1 MYNEKLEALIT
12 AALADGVLTEKEKQI
27 LFKKAEAMGIDLD
40 EFEMVLDARLV
51 ELKKKEAKA
60 NQQYQLEME
69 KAKSAQPSA
78 PKSEKYGDVRK
89 CPACGAIVPSMAA
102 KCPECGY
109 EFTNVEANSSTRLLM
124 QKIDEIQ
131 AQYAELTANVDN
143 KDEST
148 LTRGYQVKHQLDDR
162 TAQLIQNFPI
172 PNTRED
178 LIEFLTLCIGNSKA
192 DSVMLNGN
200 DHVTPAWRKKLQQV
214 IAKIK
219 VALPNDQQAQEL
231 IEEYEGKRENSKK
244 KGKKIAIGIGVLG
257 VLAVLV
263 IVCCNLF
270 GGGTSSDLKNDPVA
284 TCNKVESLV
293 KEKNFTEA
301 EAIMSNYC
309 EDKGTHV
316 YQDELK
322 AGVICLKNGLIENG
336 EYDKVFET
344 PCIQQSFGDGL
355 THNFGLREV
364 YSLMLDCLKKMKGN
378 VSDTEIKIFID
389 KQLSQF
395 PDTDYEEDGEWTKEN
410 VLKRLY
416 EVGGIE

>member
-148 LTRGYQVKHQLDDR
+148 IRTRGYQVKRQLNDR

-178 LIEFLTLCIGNSKA
+178 LIEFLTFCIGNSKA
-192 DSVMLNGN
+192 DSIMLDGN
-200 DHVTPAWRKKLQQV
+200 DPVTPAWRKKLQQV
-214 IAKIK
+214 IAKVK

-244 KGKKIAIGIGVLG
+244 KGKKIAIGIVVLI
-257 VLAVLV
+257 VVACLIALLV
-263 IVCCNLF
+263 PKEMSPKEQVKALSEQVVEMVNKGDLDGAKTSLNNVTIPEEF
-270 GGGTSSDLKNDPVA
+270 QKEGTSYVTEQYDAMYLSLINAYIKKGDLDAAEEVGSIFRSKINNDMSWQDASCYKTLKKVFKE
-284 TCNKVESLV
+284 NKRDFS
-293 KEKNFTEA
+293 A
-301 EAIMSNYC
+301 
-309 EDKGTHV
+309 
-316 YQDELK
+316 LK
-322 AGVICLKNGLIENG
+322 S
-336 EYDKVFET
+336 EYDYR
-344 PCIQQSFGDGL
+344 D
-355 THNFGLREV
+355 
-364 YSLMLDCLKKMKGN
+364 
-378 VSDTEIKIFID
+378 
-389 KQLSQF
+389 
-395 PDTDYEEDGEWTKEN
+395 
-410 VLKRLY
+410 
-416 EVGGIE
+416 

>member
-148 LTRGYQVKHQLDDR
+148 IRTRGYQVKRQLNDR

-192 DSVMLNGN
+192 DSIMLDGN
-200 DHVTPAWRKKLQQV
+200 DPVTPAWRKKLQQV
-214 IAKIK
+214 IAKVK

-244 KGKKIAIGIGVLG
+244 KGKKIAIGIVVLI
-257 VLAVLV
+257 VVACLIALLV
-263 IVCCNLF
+263 PKEMSPKEQVKALSEQVVEMVNKGDLDGAKTSLNNVTIPEEF
-270 GGGTSSDLKNDPVA
+270 QKEGTSYVTEQYDAMYLSLINAYIKKGDLDAAEEVGSIFRSKINNDMSWEDASCYKTLKKVFKE
-284 TCNKVESLV
+284 NKRDFS
-293 KEKNFTEA
+293 A
-301 EAIMSNYC
+301 
-309 EDKGTHV
+309 
-316 YQDELK
+316 LK
-322 AGVICLKNGLIENG
+322 S
-336 EYDKVFET
+336 EYDYR
-344 PCIQQSFGDGL
+344 D
-355 THNFGLREV
+355 
-364 YSLMLDCLKKMKGN
+364 
-378 VSDTEIKIFID
+378 
-389 KQLSQF
+389 
-395 PDTDYEEDGEWTKEN
+395 
-410 VLKRLY
+410 
-416 EVGGIE
+416 

>member
-27 LFKKAEAMGIDLD
+27 LFKKAETMGIDLD

-148 LTRGYQVKHQLDDR
+148 IRPRGYQVKRQLNDR

-192 DSVMLNGN
+192 DSIMLDGN
-200 DHVTPAWRKKLQQV
+200 DPVTPAWRKKLQQV
-214 IAKIK
+214 IAKVK

-244 KGKKIAIGIGVLG
+244 KGKKIAIGIVVLI
-257 VLAVLV
+257 VVACLIALLV
-263 IVCCNLF
+263 PKEMSPKEQVKALSEQVVEMVNKGDLDGAKTSLNNVTIPEEF
-270 GGGTSSDLKNDPVA
+270 QKEGTSYVTEQYDAMYLSLINAYIKKGDLDAAEEVGSIFRSKINNDMSWQDASCYKTLKKVFKE
-284 TCNKVESLV
+284 NKRDFS
-293 KEKNFTEA
+293 A
-301 EAIMSNYC
+301 
-309 EDKGTHV
+309 
-316 YQDELK
+316 LK
-322 AGVICLKNGLIENG
+322 S
-336 EYDKVFET
+336 EYDYR
-344 PCIQQSFGDGL
+344 D
-355 THNFGLREV
+355 
-364 YSLMLDCLKKMKGN
+364 
-378 VSDTEIKIFID
+378 
-389 KQLSQF
+389 
-395 PDTDYEEDGEWTKEN
+395 
-410 VLKRLY
+410 
-416 EVGGIE
+416 

>member
-40 EFEMVLDARLV
+40 EFEMGLDARLV

-148 LTRGYQVKHQLDDR
+148 IRTRGYQVKRQLNDR

-192 DSVMLNGN
+192 DSIMLDGN
-200 DHVTPAWRKKLQQV
+200 DPVTPAWRKKLQQV
-214 IAKIK
+214 IAKVK

-244 KGKKIAIGIGVLG
+244 KGKKIAIGIVVLI
-257 VLAVLV
+257 VVACLIALLV
-263 IVCCNLF
+263 PKEMSPKEQVKALSEQVVEMVNKGDLDGAKTSLNNVTIPEEF
-270 GGGTSSDLKNDPVA
+270 QKEGTSYVTEQYDAMYLSLINAYIKKGDLDAAEEVGSIFRSKINNDMSWQDASCYKTLKKVFKE
-284 TCNKVESLV
+284 NKRDFS
-293 KEKNFTEA
+293 A
-301 EAIMSNYC
+301 
-309 EDKGTHV
+309 
-316 YQDELK
+316 LK
-322 AGVICLKNGLIENG
+322 S
-336 EYDKVFET
+336 EYDYR
-344 PCIQQSFGDGL
+344 D
-355 THNFGLREV
+355 
-364 YSLMLDCLKKMKGN
+364 
-378 VSDTEIKIFID
+378 
-389 KQLSQF
+389 
-395 PDTDYEEDGEWTKEN
+395 
-410 VLKRLY
+410 
-416 EVGGIE
+416 

>member
-148 LTRGYQVKHQLDDR
+148 IRTRGYQVKRQLNDR

-192 DSVMLNGN
+192 DSIMLDGN
-200 DHVTPAWRKKLQQV
+200 DPVTPAWRKKLQQV
-214 IAKIK
+214 IAKVK

-244 KGKKIAIGIGVLG
+244 KGKKIAIGIVVLI
-257 VLAVLV
+257 VVACLIALLV
-263 IVCCNLF
+263 PKEMSPKEQVKALSEQVVEMVNKGDLDGAKTSLNNVTIPEEF
-270 GGGTSSDLKNDPVA
+270 QKEGTSYVTEQYDAMYLSLINAYIKKGDLDAAEEVGSIFRSKINNDMSWQDASCYKTLKKVFKE
-284 TCNKVESLV
+284 NKRDFS
-293 KEKNFTEA
+293 A
-301 EAIMSNYC
+301 
-309 EDKGTHV
+309 
-316 YQDELK
+316 LK
-322 AGVICLKNGLIENG
+322 S
-336 EYDKVFET
+336 EYDY
-344 PCIQQSFGDGL
+344 
-355 THNFGLREV
+355 R
-364 YSLMLDCLKKMKGN
+364 
-378 VSDTEIKIFID
+378 D
-389 KQLSQF
+389 K
-395 PDTDYEEDGEWTKEN
+395 Y
-410 VLKRLY
+410 
-416 EVGGIE
+416 

>member
-1 MYNEKLEALIT
+1 MREKLEALIT

-148 LTRGYQVKHQLDDR
+148 IRTRGYQVKRQLNDR

-192 DSVMLNGN
+192 DSIMLDGN
-200 DHVTPAWRKKLQQV
+200 DPVTPAWRKKLQQV
-214 IAKIK
+214 IAKVK

-244 KGKKIAIGIGVLG
+244 KGKKIAIGIVVLI
-257 VLAVLV
+257 VVACLIALLV
-263 IVCCNLF
+263 PKEMSPKEQVKALSEQVVEMVNKGDLDGAKTSLNNVTIPEEF
-270 GGGTSSDLKNDPVA
+270 QKEGTSYVTEQYDAMYLSLINAYIKKGDLDAAEEVGSIFRSKINNDMSWQDASCYKTLKKVFKE
-284 TCNKVESLV
+284 NKRDFS
-293 KEKNFTEA
+293 A
-301 EAIMSNYC
+301 
-309 EDKGTHV
+309 
-316 YQDELK
+316 LK
-322 AGVICLKNGLIENG
+322 S
-336 EYDKVFET
+336 EYDYR
-344 PCIQQSFGDGL
+344 DL
-355 THNFGLREV
+355 
-364 YSLMLDCLKKMKGN
+364 
-378 VSDTEIKIFID
+378 
-389 KQLSQF
+389 
-395 PDTDYEEDGEWTKEN
+395 
-410 VLKRLY
+410 VLKH
-416 EVGGIE
+416 

>member
-143 KDEST
+143 KDESAIR
-148 LTRGYQVKHQLDDR
+148 TRGYQVKRQLNDR

-192 DSVMLNGN
+192 DSVMLDGN
-200 DHVTPAWRKKLQQV
+200 DPVTPAWRKKLQQV
-214 IAKIK
+214 IAKVK
-219 VALPNDQQAQEL
+219 VALPNDQQAQEH
-231 IEEYEGKRENSKK
+231 IDEYEGKRENSKK
-244 KGKKIAIGIGVLG
+244 KGKKIAIGIVVLI
-257 VLAVLV
+257 VIALLIAFLV
-263 IVCCNLF
+263 PKEMSPKEQVKALSEQVVEMVNKGDLDGAKTSLNNVTVPEEF
-270 GGGTSSDLKNDPVA
+270 QKEGTAYITEQYDAMYLSLINAYIKKGDLDAAEEVGSIFRSKINNDMSWQNA
-284 TCNKVESLV
+284 SCYKTLKKVF
-293 KEKNFTEA
+293 KENNRDFSA
-301 EAIMSNYC
+301 
-309 EDKGTHV
+309 
-316 YQDELK
+316 LK
-322 AGVICLKNGLIENG
+322 S
-336 EYDKVFET
+336 EYDYR
-344 PCIQQSFGDGL
+344 D
-355 THNFGLREV
+355 
-364 YSLMLDCLKKMKGN
+364 
-378 VSDTEIKIFID
+378 
-389 KQLSQF
+389 
-395 PDTDYEEDGEWTKEN
+395 
-410 VLKRLY
+410 
-416 EVGGIE
+416 

>member
-148 LTRGYQVKHQLDDR
+148 IRTRGYQVKRQLNDR

-192 DSVMLNGN
+192 DSIMLDGN
-200 DHVTPAWRKKLQQV
+200 DPVTPAWRKKLQQV
-214 IAKIK
+214 IAKVK

-244 KGKKIAIGIGVLG
+244 KGKKIAIGIVVLI
-257 VLAVLV
+257 VVACLIALLV
-263 IVCCNLF
+263 PKEMSPKEQVKALSEQVVEMVNKGDLDGAKTSLNNVTIPEEF
-270 GGGTSSDLKNDPVA
+270 QKEGTSYVTEQYDAMYLSLINAYIKKGDLDAAEEVGSIFRSKINNDMSWQDTSCYKTLKKVFKE
-284 TCNKVESLV
+284 NKRDFS
-293 KEKNFTEA
+293 A
-301 EAIMSNYC
+301 
-309 EDKGTHV
+309 
-316 YQDELK
+316 LK
-322 AGVICLKNGLIENG
+322 S
-336 EYDKVFET
+336 EYDYR
-344 PCIQQSFGDGL
+344 D
-355 THNFGLREV
+355 
-364 YSLMLDCLKKMKGN
+364 
-378 VSDTEIKIFID
+378 
-389 KQLSQF
+389 
-395 PDTDYEEDGEWTKEN
+395 
-410 VLKRLY
+410 
-416 EVGGIE
+416 

>member
-109 EFTNVEANSSTRLLM
+109 EFTNVEANSSIRLLM

-148 LTRGYQVKHQLDDR
+148 IRTRGYQVKRQLNDR

-192 DSVMLNGN
+192 DSIMLDGN
-200 DHVTPAWRKKLQQV
+200 DPVTPAWRKKLQQV
-214 IAKIK
+214 IAKVK

-244 KGKKIAIGIGVLG
+244 KGKKIAIGIVVLI
-257 VLAVLV
+257 VVACLIALLV
-263 IVCCNLF
+263 PKEMSPKEQVKALSEQVVEMVNKGDLDGAKTSLNNVTIPEEF
-270 GGGTSSDLKNDPVA
+270 QKEGTSYVTEQYDAMYLSLINAYIKKGDLDAAEEVGSIFRSKINNDMSWQDASCYKTLKKVFKE
-284 TCNKVESLV
+284 NKRDFS
-293 KEKNFTEA
+293 A
-301 EAIMSNYC
+301 
-309 EDKGTHV
+309 
-316 YQDELK
+316 LK
-322 AGVICLKNGLIENG
+322 S
-336 EYDKVFET
+336 EYDYR
-344 PCIQQSFGDGL
+344 D
-355 THNFGLREV
+355 
-364 YSLMLDCLKKMKGN
+364 
-378 VSDTEIKIFID
+378 
-389 KQLSQF
+389 
-395 PDTDYEEDGEWTKEN
+395 
-410 VLKRLY
+410 
-416 EVGGIE
+416 

>member
-1 MYNEKLEALIT
+1 MYNKKLEALIT

-148 LTRGYQVKHQLDDR
+148 IRTRGYQVKRQLNDR

-192 DSVMLNGN
+192 DSIMLDGN
-200 DHVTPAWRKKLQQV
+200 DPVTPAWRKKLQQV
-214 IAKIK
+214 IAKVK

-244 KGKKIAIGIGVLG
+244 KGKKIAIGIVVLI
-257 VLAVLV
+257 VVACLIALLV
-263 IVCCNLF
+263 PKEMSPKEQVKALSEQVVEMVNKGDLDGAKTSLNNVTIPEEF
-270 GGGTSSDLKNDPVA
+270 QKEGTSYVTEQYDAMYLSLINAYIKKGDLDAAEEVGSIFRSKINNDMSWQDASCYKTLKKVFKE
-284 TCNKVESLV
+284 NKRDFS
-293 KEKNFTEA
+293 A
-301 EAIMSNYC
+301 
-309 EDKGTHV
+309 
-316 YQDELK
+316 LK
-322 AGVICLKNGLIENG
+322 S
-336 EYDKVFET
+336 EYDYR
-344 PCIQQSFGDGL
+344 D
-355 THNFGLREV
+355 
-364 YSLMLDCLKKMKGN
+364 
-378 VSDTEIKIFID
+378 
-389 KQLSQF
+389 
-395 PDTDYEEDGEWTKEN
+395 
-410 VLKRLY
+410 
-416 EVGGIE
+416 

>member
-148 LTRGYQVKHQLDDR
+148 IRTRGYQVKRQLNDR

-192 DSVMLNGN
+192 DSIMLDGN
-200 DHVTPAWRKKLQQV
+200 DPVTPAWRKKLQQV
-214 IAKIK
+214 IAKVK

-231 IEEYEGKRENSKK
+231 IEEYEGKRENNKK
-244 KGKKIAIGIGVLG
+244 KGKKIAIGIVVLI
-257 VLAVLV
+257 VVACLIALLV
-263 IVCCNLF
+263 PKEMSPKEQVKALSEQVVEMVNKGDLDGAKTSLNNVTIPEEF
-270 GGGTSSDLKNDPVA
+270 QKEGTSYVTEQYDAMYLSLINAYIKKGDLDAAEEVGSIFRSKINNDMSWQDASCYKTLKKVFKE
-284 TCNKVESLV
+284 NKRDFS
-293 KEKNFTEA
+293 A
-301 EAIMSNYC
+301 
-309 EDKGTHV
+309 
-316 YQDELK
+316 LK
-322 AGVICLKNGLIENG
+322 S
-336 EYDKVFET
+336 EYDYR
-344 PCIQQSFGDGL
+344 D
-355 THNFGLREV
+355 
-364 YSLMLDCLKKMKGN
+364 
-378 VSDTEIKIFID
+378 
-389 KQLSQF
+389 
-395 PDTDYEEDGEWTKEN
+395 
-410 VLKRLY
+410 
-416 EVGGIE
+416 

>member
-12 AALADGVLTEKEKQI
+12 AAFADGVLTEKEKQI

-143 KDEST
+143 KDESAIR
-148 LTRGYQVKHQLDDR
+148 TRGYQVKRQLNDR

-192 DSVMLNGN
+192 DSVMLDGN
-200 DHVTPAWRKKLQQV
+200 DPVTPAWRKKLQQV
-214 IAKIK
+214 IAKVK

-231 IEEYEGKRENSKK
+231 IDEYEGKREYSKK
-244 KGKKIAIGIGVLG
+244 KGKKIAIGIGVL
-257 VLAVLV
+257 AVLV
-263 IVCCNLF
+263 IVCVLLF
-270 GGGTSSDLKNDPVA
+270 GGGTGPDLKNAPVA
-284 TCNKVESLV
+284 VCNKVESLV
-293 KEKNFTEA
+293 KEKNFIEA
-301 EAIMSNYC
+301 EAIMSNYS

-316 YQDELK
+316 YRDELK
-322 AGVICLKNGLIENG
+322 AGVTCLKDGLIENG

-344 PCIQQSFGDGL
+344 PCIEEAFTDDIVPGWNLQDK
-355 THNFGLREV
+355 
-364 YSLMLDCLKKMKGN
+364 YSLMIDCLKKMKGN
-378 VSDTEIKIFID
+378 VSDSEIKLFID
-389 KQLSQF
+389 KQLSEFQ
-395 PDTDYEEDGEWTKEN
+395 DMDYKEDGEWTKEN

-416 EVGGIE
+416 EVGGIK

>member
-143 KDEST
+143 KDESAIR
-148 LTRGYQVKHQLDDR
+148 TRGYQVKRQLNDR

-192 DSVMLNGN
+192 DSVMLDGN
-200 DHVTPAWRKKLQQV
+200 DPVTPAWRKKLQQV
-214 IAKIK
+214 IAKVKI
-219 VALPNDQQAQEL
+219 ALPNDQQAQEL
-231 IEEYEGKRENSKK
+231 IDEYEGKRENSKK
-244 KGKKIAIGIGVLG
+244 KGKKIAIGIVVLF
-257 VLAVLV
+257 VIALLIAFLV
-263 IVCCNLF
+263 PKEMSPKEQVKALSEQVVEMVNKGDLDGAKTSLNNVTIPEEF
-270 GGGTSSDLKNDPVA
+270 QKEGTAYITEQYDAMYLSLINAYIKKGDLDAAEEVGSIFRSKINNDMSWEDA
-284 TCNKVESLV
+284 SCYKTLKKVF
-293 KEKNFTEA
+293 KENNRDFSA
-301 EAIMSNYC
+301 
-309 EDKGTHV
+309 
-316 YQDELK
+316 LK
-322 AGVICLKNGLIENG
+322 S
-336 EYDKVFET
+336 EYDYR
-344 PCIQQSFGDGL
+344 D
-355 THNFGLREV
+355 
-364 YSLMLDCLKKMKGN
+364 
-378 VSDTEIKIFID
+378 
-389 KQLSQF
+389 
-395 PDTDYEEDGEWTKEN
+395 
-410 VLKRLY
+410 
-416 EVGGIE
+416 

>member
-1 MYNEKLEALIT
+1 MYNEKLEALIS

-143 KDEST
+143 KNESAIR
-148 LTRGYQVKHQLDDR
+148 TRGYQVKRQLNDR

-192 DSVMLNGN
+192 DSVMLDGN
-200 DHVTPAWRKKLQQV
+200 DPVTPAWRKKLQQV
-214 IAKIK
+214 IAKVK

-231 IEEYEGKRENSKK
+231 IDEYEGKRENSKK
-244 KGKKIAIGIGVLG
+244 KGKKIAIGIVVLI
-257 VLAVLV
+257 VIALLIAFLV
-263 IVCCNLF
+263 PKEMSPKEQVKALSEQVVEMVNKGDLDGAKTSLNNVTVPEEF
-270 GGGTSSDLKNDPVA
+270 QKEGTAYITEQYDAMYLSLINAYIKKGDLDAAEEVGSIFRSKINNDMSWQDA
-284 TCNKVESLV
+284 SCYKTLKKVF
-293 KEKNFTEA
+293 KENNRDFSA
-301 EAIMSNYC
+301 
-309 EDKGTHV
+309 
-316 YQDELK
+316 LK
-322 AGVICLKNGLIENG
+322 S
-336 EYDKVFET
+336 EYDYR
-344 PCIQQSFGDGL
+344 D
-355 THNFGLREV
+355 
-364 YSLMLDCLKKMKGN
+364 
-378 VSDTEIKIFID
+378 
-389 KQLSQF
+389 
-395 PDTDYEEDGEWTKEN
+395 
-410 VLKRLY
+410 
-416 EVGGIE
+416 

>member
-143 KDEST
+143 KDESAIR
-148 LTRGYQVKHQLDDR
+148 TRGYQVKRQLNDR

-192 DSVMLNGN
+192 DSVMLDGN
-200 DHVTPAWRKKLQQV
+200 DPVTPAWRKKLQQV
-214 IAKIK
+214 IAKVK

-231 IEEYEGKRENSKK
+231 IDEYEGKRENSKK
-244 KGKKIAIGIGVLG
+244 KGKKIAIGIVVLF
-257 VLAVLV
+257 VIALLIAFLV
-263 IVCCNLF
+263 PKEMSPKEQVKALSEQVVEMVNKGDLDGAKTSLNNVTIPEEF
-270 GGGTSSDLKNDPVA
+270 QKEGTAYITEQYDAMYLSLINAYIKKGDLDAAEEVGSIFRSKINNDMSWQDA
-284 TCNKVESLV
+284 SCYKTLKKVF
-293 KEKNFTEA
+293 KENNRDFSA
-301 EAIMSNYC
+301 
-309 EDKGTHV
+309 
-316 YQDELK
+316 LK
-322 AGVICLKNGLIENG
+322 S
-336 EYDKVFET
+336 EYDYR
-344 PCIQQSFGDGL
+344 D
-355 THNFGLREV
+355 
-364 YSLMLDCLKKMKGN
+364 
-378 VSDTEIKIFID
+378 
-389 KQLSQF
+389 
-395 PDTDYEEDGEWTKEN
+395 
-410 VLKRLY
+410 
-416 EVGGIE
+416 

>member
-148 LTRGYQVKHQLDDR
+148 IRTRGYQVKRQLNDR

-192 DSVMLNGN
+192 DSIMLDGN
-200 DHVTPAWRKKLQQV
+200 DPVTPAWRKKLQQV
-214 IAKIK
+214 IAKVK

-231 IEEYEGKRENSKK
+231 IEEYEGKRESSKK
-244 KGKKIAIGIGVLG
+244 KGKKIAIGIVVLI
-257 VLAVLV
+257 VVACLIALLV
-263 IVCCNLF
+263 PKEMSPKEQVKALSEQVVEMVNKGDLDGAKTSLNNVTIPEEF
-270 GGGTSSDLKNDPVA
+270 QKEGTSYVTEQYDAMYLSLINAYIKKGDLDAAEEVGSIFRSKINNDMSWQDASCYKTLKKVFKE
-284 TCNKVESLV
+284 NKRDFS
-293 KEKNFTEA
+293 A
-301 EAIMSNYC
+301 
-309 EDKGTHV
+309 
-316 YQDELK
+316 LK
-322 AGVICLKNGLIENG
+322 S
-336 EYDKVFET
+336 EYDYR
-344 PCIQQSFGDGL
+344 D
-355 THNFGLREV
+355 
-364 YSLMLDCLKKMKGN
+364 
-378 VSDTEIKIFID
+378 
-389 KQLSQF
+389 
-395 PDTDYEEDGEWTKEN
+395 
-410 VLKRLY
+410 
-416 EVGGIE
+416 

>member
-148 LTRGYQVKHQLDDR
+148 IRTRGYQVKRQLNDR

-192 DSVMLNGN
+192 DSIMLDGN
-200 DHVTPAWRKKLQQV
+200 DPVTPAWRKKLQQV
-214 IAKIK
+214 IAKVK

-244 KGKKIAIGIGVLG
+244 KGKKIAIGIVVLI
-257 VLAVLV
+257 VVACLIALLV
-263 IVCCNLF
+263 PKEMSPKEQVKALSEQVVEMVNKGDLDGAKTSSNNVTIPEEF
-270 GGGTSSDLKNDPVA
+270 QKEGTSYVTEQYDAMYLSLINAYIKKGDLDAAEEVGSIFRSKINNDMSWQDASCYKTLKKVFKE
-284 TCNKVESLV
+284 NKRDFS
-293 KEKNFTEA
+293 A
-301 EAIMSNYC
+301 
-309 EDKGTHV
+309 
-316 YQDELK
+316 LK
-322 AGVICLKNGLIENG
+322 S
-336 EYDKVFET
+336 EYDYR
-344 PCIQQSFGDGL
+344 D
-355 THNFGLREV
+355 
-364 YSLMLDCLKKMKGN
+364 
-378 VSDTEIKIFID
+378 
-389 KQLSQF
+389 
-395 PDTDYEEDGEWTKEN
+395 
-410 VLKRLY
+410 
-416 EVGGIE
+416 

>member
-51 ELKKKEAKA
+51 ELKKKEAKV

-148 LTRGYQVKHQLDDR
+148 IRTRGYQVKRQLNDR

-192 DSVMLNGN
+192 DSIMLDGN
-200 DHVTPAWRKKLQQV
+200 DPVTPAWRKKLQQV
-214 IAKIK
+214 IAKVK

-244 KGKKIAIGIGVLG
+244 KGKKIAIGIVVLI
-257 VLAVLV
+257 VVACLIALLV
-263 IVCCNLF
+263 PKEMSPKEQVKALSEQVVEMVNKGDLDGAKTSLNNVTIPEEF
-270 GGGTSSDLKNDPVA
+270 QKEGTSYVTEQYDAMYLSLINAYIKKGDLDAAEEVGSIFRSKINNDMSWQDASCYKTLKKVFKE
-284 TCNKVESLV
+284 NKRDFS
-293 KEKNFTEA
+293 A
-301 EAIMSNYC
+301 
-309 EDKGTHV
+309 
-316 YQDELK
+316 LK
-322 AGVICLKNGLIENG
+322 S
-336 EYDKVFET
+336 EYDYR
-344 PCIQQSFGDGL
+344 D
-355 THNFGLREV
+355 
-364 YSLMLDCLKKMKGN
+364 
-378 VSDTEIKIFID
+378 
-389 KQLSQF
+389 
-395 PDTDYEEDGEWTKEN
+395 
-410 VLKRLY
+410 
-416 EVGGIE
+416 

>member
-143 KDEST
+143 KDESAIR
-148 LTRGYQVKHQLDDR
+148 TRGYQVKRQLNDR

-192 DSVMLNGN
+192 DSVMLDGN
-200 DHVTPAWRKKLQQV
+200 DPVTPAWRKKLQQV
-214 IAKIK
+214 IAKVK

-231 IEEYEGKRENSKK
+231 IDEYEGKRENCKK
-244 KGKKIAIGIGVLG
+244 KGKKIAIGIVVLI
-257 VLAVLV
+257 VIALLIAFLV
-263 IVCCNLF
+263 PKEMSPKEQVKALSEQVVEMVNKGDLDGAKTSLNNVTVPEEF
-270 GGGTSSDLKNDPVA
+270 QKEGTAYITEQYDAMYLSLINAYIKKGDLDAAEEVGSIFRSKINNDMSWQNA
-284 TCNKVESLV
+284 SCYKTLKKVF
-293 KEKNFTEA
+293 KENNRDFSA
-301 EAIMSNYC
+301 
-309 EDKGTHV
+309 
-316 YQDELK
+316 LK
-322 AGVICLKNGLIENG
+322 S
-336 EYDKVFET
+336 EYDYR
-344 PCIQQSFGDGL
+344 D
-355 THNFGLREV
+355 
-364 YSLMLDCLKKMKGN
+364 
-378 VSDTEIKIFID
+378 
-389 KQLSQF
+389 
-395 PDTDYEEDGEWTKEN
+395 
-410 VLKRLY
+410 
-416 EVGGIE
+416 

>member
-143 KDEST
+143 KDESAIR
-148 LTRGYQVKHQLDDR
+148 TRGYQVKRQLNDR

-192 DSVMLNGN
+192 DSVMLDGN
-200 DHVTPAWRKKLQQV
+200 DPVTPAWRKKLQQV
-214 IAKIK
+214 IAKVK

-231 IEEYEGKRENSKK
+231 IDEYEGKRENSKK
-244 KGKKIAIGIGVLG
+244 KGKKIAIGIVVLI
-257 VLAVLV
+257 VIALLIAFLV
-263 IVCCNLF
+263 PKEMSPKEQVKALSEQVVEMVNKGDLDGAKTSLNNVTVPEEF
-270 GGGTSSDLKNDPVA
+270 QKEGTAYITEQYDAMYLSLINAYIKKGDLDAAEEVGSIFRSKINNDMSWQDA
-284 TCNKVESLV
+284 SCYKTLKKVF
-293 KEKNFTEA
+293 KENNRDFSA
-301 EAIMSNYC
+301 
-309 EDKGTHV
+309 
-316 YQDELK
+316 LK
-322 AGVICLKNGLIENG
+322 S
-336 EYDKVFET
+336 EYDYR
-344 PCIQQSFGDGL
+344 D
-355 THNFGLREV
+355 
-364 YSLMLDCLKKMKGN
+364 
-378 VSDTEIKIFID
+378 
-389 KQLSQF
+389 
-395 PDTDYEEDGEWTKEN
+395 
-410 VLKRLY
+410 
-416 EVGGIE
+416 

>member
-143 KDEST
+143 KDESAIR
-148 LTRGYQVKHQLDDR
+148 TRGYQVKRQLNDR

-192 DSVMLNGN
+192 DSVMLDGN
-200 DHVTPAWRKKLQQV
+200 DPVTPAWRKKLQQV
-214 IAKIK
+214 IAKVK

-231 IEEYEGKRENSKK
+231 IDEYEGKRENSKK
-244 KGKKIAIGIGVLG
+244 KGKKIAIGIVVLI
-257 VLAVLV
+257 VIALLIAFLV
-263 IVCCNLF
+263 PKEMSPKEQVKALSEQVVEMVNKGDLDGAKTSLNNVTVPEEF
-270 GGGTSSDLKNDPVA
+270 QKEGTAYITEQYDAMYLSLINAYIKKGDLDAAEEVGSIFRSKINNDISWQNA
-284 TCNKVESLV
+284 SCYKTLKKVF
-293 KEKNFTEA
+293 KENNRDFSA
-301 EAIMSNYC
+301 
-309 EDKGTHV
+309 
-316 YQDELK
+316 LK
-322 AGVICLKNGLIENG
+322 S
-336 EYDKVFET
+336 EYDYR
-344 PCIQQSFGDGL
+344 D
-355 THNFGLREV
+355 
-364 YSLMLDCLKKMKGN
+364 
-378 VSDTEIKIFID
+378 
-389 KQLSQF
+389 
-395 PDTDYEEDGEWTKEN
+395 
-410 VLKRLY
+410 
-416 EVGGIE
+416 

>member
-143 KDEST
+143 KDESAIR
-148 LTRGYQVKHQLDDR
+148 TRGYQVKRQLNDR

-192 DSVMLNGN
+192 DSVMLDGN
-200 DHVTPAWRKKLQQV
+200 DPVTPAWRKKLQQV
-214 IAKIK
+214 IAKVK

-231 IEEYEGKRENSKK
+231 IDEYEGKRENSKK
-244 KGKKIAIGIGVLG
+244 KGKKIAIGIVVLF
-257 VLAVLV
+257 VIALLIAFLV
-263 IVCCNLF
+263 PKEMSPKEQVKALSEQVVEMVNKGDLDGAKTSLNNVTVPEEF
-270 GGGTSSDLKNDPVA
+270 QKEGTAYITEQYDAMYLSLINAYIKKGDLDAAEEVGSIFRSKINNDMSWQDA
-284 TCNKVESLV
+284 SCYKTQKKVF
-293 KEKNFTEA
+293 KENNRDFSA
-301 EAIMSNYC
+301 
-309 EDKGTHV
+309 
-316 YQDELK
+316 LK
-322 AGVICLKNGLIENG
+322 S
-336 EYDKVFET
+336 EYDYR
-344 PCIQQSFGDGL
+344 D
-355 THNFGLREV
+355 
-364 YSLMLDCLKKMKGN
+364 
-378 VSDTEIKIFID
+378 
-389 KQLSQF
+389 
-395 PDTDYEEDGEWTKEN
+395 
-410 VLKRLY
+410 
-416 EVGGIE
+416 

>member
-12 AALADGVLTEKEKQI
+12 AALADGVITEKEKQI

-143 KDEST
+143 KDESAIR
-148 LTRGYQVKHQLDDR
+148 TRGYQVKRQLNDR

-192 DSVMLNGN
+192 DSVMLDGN
-200 DHVTPAWRKKLQQV
+200 DPVTPAWRKKLQQV
-214 IAKIK
+214 IAKVK

-231 IEEYEGKRENSKK
+231 IDEYEGKRENSKK
-244 KGKKIAIGIGVLG
+244 KGKKIAIGIVVLI
-257 VLAVLV
+257 VIALLIAFLV
-263 IVCCNLF
+263 PKEMSPKEQVKALSEQVVEMVNKGDLDGAKTSLNNVTVPEEF
-270 GGGTSSDLKNDPVA
+270 QKEGTAYITEQYDAMYLSLINAYIKKGDLDAAEEVGSIFRSKINNDMSWQDA
-284 TCNKVESLV
+284 SCYKTLKKVF
-293 KEKNFTEA
+293 KENNRDFSA
-301 EAIMSNYC
+301 
-309 EDKGTHV
+309 
-316 YQDELK
+316 LK
-322 AGVICLKNGLIENG
+322 S
-336 EYDKVFET
+336 EYDYR
-344 PCIQQSFGDGL
+344 D
-355 THNFGLREV
+355 
-364 YSLMLDCLKKMKGN
+364 
-378 VSDTEIKIFID
+378 
-389 KQLSQF
+389 
-395 PDTDYEEDGEWTKEN
+395 
-410 VLKRLY
+410 
-416 EVGGIE
+416 

>member
-89 CPACGAIVPSMAA
+89 CPACCAIVPSMAA

-148 LTRGYQVKHQLDDR
+148 IRTRGYQVKRQLNDR

-192 DSVMLNGN
+192 DSIMLDGN
-200 DHVTPAWRKKLQQV
+200 DPVTPAWRKKLQQV
-214 IAKIK
+214 IAKVK

-244 KGKKIAIGIGVLG
+244 KGKKIAIGIVVLI
-257 VLAVLV
+257 VVACLIALLV
-263 IVCCNLF
+263 PKEMSPKEQVKALSEQVVEMVNKGDLDGAKTSLNNVTIPEEF
-270 GGGTSSDLKNDPVA
+270 QKEGTSYVTEQYDAMYLSLINAYIKKGDLDAAEEVGSIFRSKINNDMSWQDASCYKTLKKVFKE
-284 TCNKVESLV
+284 NKRDFS
-293 KEKNFTEA
+293 A
-301 EAIMSNYC
+301 
-309 EDKGTHV
+309 
-316 YQDELK
+316 LK
-322 AGVICLKNGLIENG
+322 S
-336 EYDKVFET
+336 EYDYR
-344 PCIQQSFGDGL
+344 D
-355 THNFGLREV
+355 
-364 YSLMLDCLKKMKGN
+364 
-378 VSDTEIKIFID
+378 
-389 KQLSQF
+389 
-395 PDTDYEEDGEWTKEN
+395 
-410 VLKRLY
+410 
-416 EVGGIE
+416 

>member
-27 LFKKAEAMGIDLD
+27 LFKEAEAMGIDLD

-51 ELKKKEAKA
+51 ELKKKEARE

-143 KDEST
+143 KDESAIR
-148 LTRGYQVKHQLDDR
+148 TRGYQVKRQLNDR

-192 DSVMLNGN
+192 DSVMLDGN
-200 DHVTPAWRKKLQQV
+200 DPVTPAWRKKLQQV
-214 IAKIK
+214 IAKVK

-231 IEEYEGKRENSKK
+231 IDEYEGKRENSKK
-244 KGKKIAIGIGVLG
+244 KGKKIAIGIVVLF
-257 VLAVLV
+257 VIALLIAFLV
-263 IVCCNLF
+263 PKEMSPKEQVKALSEQVVEMVNKGDLDGAKTSLNNVTIPEEF
-270 GGGTSSDLKNDPVA
+270 QKEGTAYITEQYDAMYLSLINAYIKKGDLDAAEEVGSIFRSKINNDMSWQDA
-284 TCNKVESLV
+284 SCYKTLKKVF
-293 KEKNFTEA
+293 KENNRDFSA
-301 EAIMSNYC
+301 
-309 EDKGTHV
+309 
-316 YQDELK
+316 LK
-322 AGVICLKNGLIENG
+322 S
-336 EYDKVFET
+336 EYDYR
-344 PCIQQSFGDGL
+344 D
-355 THNFGLREV
+355 
-364 YSLMLDCLKKMKGN
+364 
-378 VSDTEIKIFID
+378 
-389 KQLSQF
+389 
-395 PDTDYEEDGEWTKEN
+395 
-410 VLKRLY
+410 
-416 EVGGIE
+416 

>member
-27 LFKKAEAMGIDLD
+27 LFKKAEAMDIDLD

-148 LTRGYQVKHQLDDR
+148 IRTRGYQVKRQLNDR

-192 DSVMLNGN
+192 DSIMLDGN
-200 DHVTPAWRKKLQQV
+200 DPVTPAWRKKLQQV
-214 IAKIK
+214 IAKVK

-244 KGKKIAIGIGVLG
+244 KGKKIAIGIVVLI
-257 VLAVLV
+257 VVACLIALLV
-263 IVCCNLF
+263 PKEMSPKEQVKALSEQVVEMVNKGDLDGAKTSLNNVTIPEEF
-270 GGGTSSDLKNDPVA
+270 QKEGTSYVTEQYDAMYLSLINAYIKKGDLDAAEEVGSIFRSKINNDMSWQDASCYKTLKKVFKE
-284 TCNKVESLV
+284 NKRDFS
-293 KEKNFTEA
+293 A
-301 EAIMSNYC
+301 
-309 EDKGTHV
+309 
-316 YQDELK
+316 LK
-322 AGVICLKNGLIENG
+322 S
-336 EYDKVFET
+336 EYDYR
-344 PCIQQSFGDGL
+344 D
-355 THNFGLREV
+355 
-364 YSLMLDCLKKMKGN
+364 
-378 VSDTEIKIFID
+378 
-389 KQLSQF
+389 
-395 PDTDYEEDGEWTKEN
+395 
-410 VLKRLY
+410 
-416 EVGGIE
+416 

>member
-148 LTRGYQVKHQLDDR
+148 IRTRGYQVKRQLNDR

-192 DSVMLNGN
+192 DSIMLDGN
-200 DHVTPAWRKKLQQV
+200 DPVTPAWRKKLQQV
-214 IAKIK
+214 IAKVK

-244 KGKKIAIGIGVLG
+244 KGKKIAIGIVVLI
-257 VLAVLV
+257 VVACLIALLV
-263 IVCCNLF
+263 PKEMSPKEQVKALSEQVVEMVNKGDLDGAKTSLNNVTIPEEF
-270 GGGTSSDLKNDPVA
+270 QKEGTSYVTEQYDAMYLSLINAYIKKGDLDAAEEVGSIFRSKISNDMSWQDASCYKTLKKVFKE
-284 TCNKVESLV
+284 NKRDFS
-293 KEKNFTEA
+293 A
-301 EAIMSNYC
+301 
-309 EDKGTHV
+309 
-316 YQDELK
+316 LK
-322 AGVICLKNGLIENG
+322 S
-336 EYDKVFET
+336 EYDYR
-344 PCIQQSFGDGL
+344 D
-355 THNFGLREV
+355 
-364 YSLMLDCLKKMKGN
+364 
-378 VSDTEIKIFID
+378 
-389 KQLSQF
+389 
-395 PDTDYEEDGEWTKEN
+395 
-410 VLKRLY
+410 
-416 EVGGIE
+416 

>member
-148 LTRGYQVKHQLDDR
+148 IRTRGYQVKRQLNDR

-178 LIEFLTLCIGNSKA
+178 FIEFLTLCIGNSKA
-192 DSVMLNGN
+192 DSIMLDGN
-200 DHVTPAWRKKLQQV
+200 DPVTPAWRKKLQQV
-214 IAKIK
+214 IAKVK

-244 KGKKIAIGIGVLG
+244 KGKKIAIGIVVLI
-257 VLAVLV
+257 VVACLIALLV
-263 IVCCNLF
+263 PKEMSPKEQVKALSEQVVEMVNKGDLDGAKTSLNNVTIPEEF
-270 GGGTSSDLKNDPVA
+270 QKEGTSYVTEQYDAMYLSLINAYIKKGDLDAAEEVGSIFRSKINNDMSWQDASCYKTLKKVFKE
-284 TCNKVESLV
+284 NKRDFS
-293 KEKNFTEA
+293 A
-301 EAIMSNYC
+301 
-309 EDKGTHV
+309 
-316 YQDELK
+316 LK
-322 AGVICLKNGLIENG
+322 S
-336 EYDKVFET
+336 EYDYR
-344 PCIQQSFGDGL
+344 D
-355 THNFGLREV
+355 
-364 YSLMLDCLKKMKGN
+364 
-378 VSDTEIKIFID
+378 
-389 KQLSQF
+389 
-395 PDTDYEEDGEWTKEN
+395 
-410 VLKRLY
+410 
-416 EVGGIE
+416 

>member
-27 LFKKAEAMGIDLD
+27 LFKKAEAIGIDLD

-148 LTRGYQVKHQLDDR
+148 IRTRGYQVKRQLNDR

-192 DSVMLNGN
+192 DSIMLDGN
-200 DHVTPAWRKKLQQV
+200 DPVTPAWRKKLQQV
-214 IAKIK
+214 IAKVK

-244 KGKKIAIGIGVLG
+244 KGKKIAIGIVVLI
-257 VLAVLV
+257 VVACLIALLV
-263 IVCCNLF
+263 PKEMSPKEQVKALSEQVVEMVNKGDLDGAKTSLNNVTIPEEF
-270 GGGTSSDLKNDPVA
+270 QKEGTSYVTEQYDAMYLSLINAYIKKGDLDAAEEVGSIFRSKINNDMSWQDASCYKTLKKVFKE
-284 TCNKVESLV
+284 NKRDFS
-293 KEKNFTEA
+293 A
-301 EAIMSNYC
+301 
-309 EDKGTHV
+309 
-316 YQDELK
+316 LK
-322 AGVICLKNGLIENG
+322 S
-336 EYDKVFET
+336 EYDYR
-344 PCIQQSFGDGL
+344 D
-355 THNFGLREV
+355 
-364 YSLMLDCLKKMKGN
+364 
-378 VSDTEIKIFID
+378 
-389 KQLSQF
+389 
-395 PDTDYEEDGEWTKEN
+395 
-410 VLKRLY
+410 
-416 EVGGIE
+416 

>member
-12 AALADGVLTEKEKQI
+12 AALADGVLTEKEKQV

-148 LTRGYQVKHQLDDR
+148 IRTRGYQVKRQLNDR

-192 DSVMLNGN
+192 DSIMLDGN
-200 DHVTPAWRKKLQQV
+200 DPVTPAWRKKLQQV
-214 IAKIK
+214 IAKVK

-244 KGKKIAIGIGVLG
+244 KGKKIAIGIVVLI
-257 VLAVLV
+257 VVACLIALLV
-263 IVCCNLF
+263 PKEMSPKEQVKALSEQVVEMVNKGDLDGAKTSLNNVTIPEEF
-270 GGGTSSDLKNDPVA
+270 QKEGTSYVTEQYDAMYLSLINAYIKKGDLDAAEEVGSIFRSKINNDMSWQDASCYKTLKKVFKE
-284 TCNKVESLV
+284 NKRDFS
-293 KEKNFTEA
+293 A
-301 EAIMSNYC
+301 
-309 EDKGTHV
+309 
-316 YQDELK
+316 LK
-322 AGVICLKNGLIENG
+322 S
-336 EYDKVFET
+336 EYDYR
-344 PCIQQSFGDGL
+344 D
-355 THNFGLREV
+355 
-364 YSLMLDCLKKMKGN
+364 
-378 VSDTEIKIFID
+378 
-389 KQLSQF
+389 
-395 PDTDYEEDGEWTKEN
+395 
-410 VLKRLY
+410 
-416 EVGGIE
+416 

>member
-12 AALADGVLTEKEKQI
+12 AALADGVLTENEKQI

-143 KDEST
+143 KDESAIR
-148 LTRGYQVKHQLDDR
+148 TRGYQVKRQLNDR

-192 DSVMLNGN
+192 DSIMLDGN
-200 DHVTPAWRKKLQQV
+200 DPVTPAWRKKLQQV
-214 IAKIK
+214 IAKVK

-231 IEEYEGKRENSKK
+231 IDEYEGKRENSKK
-244 KGKKIAIGIGVLG
+244 KGKKIAIGIVVLF
-257 VLAVLV
+257 VIALLIAFLV
-263 IVCCNLF
+263 PKEMSPKEQVKALSEQVVEMVNKGDLDGAKTSLNNVTVPEEF
-270 GGGTSSDLKNDPVA
+270 QKEGTAYITEQYDAMYLSLINAYIKKGDLDAAEEVGSIFRSKINNDMSWQDA
-284 TCNKVESLV
+284 SCYKTLKKVF
-293 KEKNFTEA
+293 KENNRDFSA
-301 EAIMSNYC
+301 
-309 EDKGTHV
+309 
-316 YQDELK
+316 LK
-322 AGVICLKNGLIENG
+322 S
-336 EYDKVFET
+336 EYDYR
-344 PCIQQSFGDGL
+344 D
-355 THNFGLREV
+355 
-364 YSLMLDCLKKMKGN
+364 
-378 VSDTEIKIFID
+378 
-389 KQLSQF
+389 
-395 PDTDYEEDGEWTKEN
+395 
-410 VLKRLY
+410 
-416 EVGGIE
+416 

>member
-148 LTRGYQVKHQLDDR
+148 IRTRGYQVKRQLNDR

-192 DSVMLNGN
+192 DSIMLDGN
-200 DHVTPAWRKKLQQV
+200 DPVTPAWRKKLQQV
-214 IAKIK
+214 IAKVK

-231 IEEYEGKRENSKK
+231 IEEYERKRENSKK
-244 KGKKIAIGIGVLG
+244 KGKKIAIGIVVLI
-257 VLAVLV
+257 VVACLIALLV
-263 IVCCNLF
+263 PKEMSPKEQVKALSEQVVEMVNKGDLDGAKTSLNNVTIPEEF
-270 GGGTSSDLKNDPVA
+270 QKEGTSYVTEQYDAMYLSLINAYIKKGDLDAAEEVGSIFRSKINNDMSWQDASCYKTLKKVFKE
-284 TCNKVESLV
+284 NKRDFS
-293 KEKNFTEA
+293 A
-301 EAIMSNYC
+301 
-309 EDKGTHV
+309 
-316 YQDELK
+316 LK
-322 AGVICLKNGLIENG
+322 S
-336 EYDKVFET
+336 EYDYR
-344 PCIQQSFGDGL
+344 D
-355 THNFGLREV
+355 
-364 YSLMLDCLKKMKGN
+364 
-378 VSDTEIKIFID
+378 
-389 KQLSQF
+389 
-395 PDTDYEEDGEWTKEN
+395 
-410 VLKRLY
+410 
-416 EVGGIE
+416 

>member
-143 KDEST
+143 KDESVIR
-148 LTRGYQVKHQLDDR
+148 TRGYQVKRQLNDR

-192 DSVMLNGN
+192 DSIMLDGN
-200 DHVTPAWRKKLQQV
+200 DPVTPAWRKKLQQV
-214 IAKIK
+214 IAKVK

-231 IEEYEGKRENSKK
+231 IDEYEGKRENSKK
-244 KGKKIAIGIGVLG
+244 KGKKIAIGIVVLF
-257 VLAVLV
+257 VIALLIAFLV
-263 IVCCNLF
+263 PKEMSPKEQVKALSEQVVEMVNKGDLDGAKTSLNNVTVPEEF
-270 GGGTSSDLKNDPVA
+270 QKEGTAYITEQYDAMYLSLINAYIKKGDLDAAEEVGSIFRSKINNDMSWQDA
-284 TCNKVESLV
+284 SCYKTLKKVF
-293 KEKNFTEA
+293 KENNRDFSA
-301 EAIMSNYC
+301 
-309 EDKGTHV
+309 
-316 YQDELK
+316 LK
-322 AGVICLKNGLIENG
+322 S
-336 EYDKVFET
+336 EYDYR
-344 PCIQQSFGDGL
+344 D
-355 THNFGLREV
+355 
-364 YSLMLDCLKKMKGN
+364 
-378 VSDTEIKIFID
+378 
-389 KQLSQF
+389 
-395 PDTDYEEDGEWTKEN
+395 
-410 VLKRLY
+410 
-416 EVGGIE
+416 

>member
-148 LTRGYQVKHQLDDR
+148 IRTRGYQVKRQLNDR

-192 DSVMLNGN
+192 DSIMLDGN
-200 DHVTPAWRKKLQQV
+200 DPVTPAWRKKLQQV
-214 IAKIK
+214 IAKVK

-244 KGKKIAIGIGVLG
+244 KGKKIAIGIVVLI
-257 VLAVLV
+257 VVACLIALLV
-263 IVCCNLF
+263 PKEMSPKEQVKALSEQVVEMVNKGDLDGAKTSLNNVTIPEEF
-270 GGGTSSDLKNDPVA
+270 QKEGTSYVTEQYDAMYLSLINAYIKKGDLDAEEEVGSIFRSKINNDMSWQDASCYKTLKKVFKE
-284 TCNKVESLV
+284 NKRDFS
-293 KEKNFTEA
+293 A
-301 EAIMSNYC
+301 
-309 EDKGTHV
+309 
-316 YQDELK
+316 LK
-322 AGVICLKNGLIENG
+322 S
-336 EYDKVFET
+336 EYDYR
-344 PCIQQSFGDGL
+344 D
-355 THNFGLREV
+355 
-364 YSLMLDCLKKMKGN
+364 
-378 VSDTEIKIFID
+378 
-389 KQLSQF
+389 
-395 PDTDYEEDGEWTKEN
+395 
-410 VLKRLY
+410 
-416 EVGGIE
+416 

>member
-148 LTRGYQVKHQLDDR
+148 IRTRGYQVKRQLNDR

-192 DSVMLNGN
+192 DSIMLDGN
-200 DHVTPAWRKKLQQV
+200 DPVTPAWRKKLQQV
-214 IAKIK
+214 IAKVK

-244 KGKKIAIGIGVLG
+244 KGKKIAIGIVVFIVVACLIA
-257 VLAVLV
+257 LLV
-263 IVCCNLF
+263 PKEMSPKEQVKALSEQVVEMVNKGDLDGAKTSLNNVTIPEEF
-270 GGGTSSDLKNDPVA
+270 QKEGTSYVTEQYDAMYLSLINAYIKKGDLDAAEEVGSIFRSKINNDMSWQDASCYKTLKKVFKE
-284 TCNKVESLV
+284 NKRDFS
-293 KEKNFTEA
+293 A
-301 EAIMSNYC
+301 
-309 EDKGTHV
+309 
-316 YQDELK
+316 LK
-322 AGVICLKNGLIENG
+322 S
-336 EYDKVFET
+336 EYDYR
-344 PCIQQSFGDGL
+344 D
-355 THNFGLREV
+355 
-364 YSLMLDCLKKMKGN
+364 
-378 VSDTEIKIFID
+378 
-389 KQLSQF
+389 
-395 PDTDYEEDGEWTKEN
+395 
-410 VLKRLY
+410 
-416 EVGGIE
+416 

>member
-148 LTRGYQVKHQLDDR
+148 IRTRGYQVKRQLNDR

-192 DSVMLNGN
+192 DSIMLDGN
-200 DHVTPAWRKKLQQV
+200 DPVTPAWRKKLQQV
-214 IAKIK
+214 IAKVK

-244 KGKKIAIGIGVLG
+244 KGKKIAIGIVVLI
-257 VLAVLV
+257 VVACLIALLV
-263 IVCCNLF
+263 PKEMSPKEQIKALSEQVVEMVNKGDLDGAKTSLNNVTIPEEF
-270 GGGTSSDLKNDPVA
+270 QKEGTSYVTEQYDAMYLSLINAYIKKGDLDAAEEVGSIFRSKINNDMSWQDASCYKTLKKVFKE
-284 TCNKVESLV
+284 NKRDFS
-293 KEKNFTEA
+293 A
-301 EAIMSNYC
+301 
-309 EDKGTHV
+309 
-316 YQDELK
+316 LK
-322 AGVICLKNGLIENG
+322 S
-336 EYDKVFET
+336 EYDYR
-344 PCIQQSFGDGL
+344 D
-355 THNFGLREV
+355 
-364 YSLMLDCLKKMKGN
+364 
-378 VSDTEIKIFID
+378 
-389 KQLSQF
+389 
-395 PDTDYEEDGEWTKEN
+395 
-410 VLKRLY
+410 
-416 EVGGIE
+416 

>member
-89 CPACGAIVPSMAA
+89 CPACGAIVPSMVA

-148 LTRGYQVKHQLDDR
+148 IRTRGYQVKRQLNDR

-192 DSVMLNGN
+192 DSIMLDGN
-200 DHVTPAWRKKLQQV
+200 DPVTPAWRKKLQQV
-214 IAKIK
+214 IAKVK

-244 KGKKIAIGIGVLG
+244 KGKKIAIGIVVLI
-257 VLAVLV
+257 VVACLIALLV
-263 IVCCNLF
+263 PKEMSPKEQVKALSEQVVEMVNKGDLDGAKTSLNNVTIPEEF
-270 GGGTSSDLKNDPVA
+270 QKEGTSYVTEQYDAMYLSLINAYIKKGDLDAAEEVGSIFRSKINNDMSWQDASCYKTLKKVFKE
-284 TCNKVESLV
+284 NKRDFS
-293 KEKNFTEA
+293 A
-301 EAIMSNYC
+301 
-309 EDKGTHV
+309 
-316 YQDELK
+316 LK
-322 AGVICLKNGLIENG
+322 S
-336 EYDKVFET
+336 EYDYR
-344 PCIQQSFGDGL
+344 D
-355 THNFGLREV
+355 
-364 YSLMLDCLKKMKGN
+364 
-378 VSDTEIKIFID
+378 
-389 KQLSQF
+389 
-395 PDTDYEEDGEWTKEN
+395 
-410 VLKRLY
+410 
-416 EVGGIE
+416 

>member
-148 LTRGYQVKHQLDDR
+148 IRTRGYQVKRQLNDR

-192 DSVMLNGN
+192 DSIMLDGN
-200 DHVTPAWRKKLQQV
+200 DPVTPAWRKKLQQV
-214 IAKIK
+214 IAKVK

-244 KGKKIAIGIGVLG
+244 KGKKIAIGIVVLI
-257 VLAVLV
+257 VVACLIALLV
-263 IVCCNLF
+263 PKEMSPKEQVKALSEQVVEMVNKGDLDGAKTSLNNVTIPEEF
-270 GGGTSSDLKNDPVA
+270 QKEGTSYVTEQYDAMYLSLINAYIKKGDLDAAEEVGSIFRSKINNDMSWQDASCYKTLKKVFKE
-284 TCNKVESLV
+284 NK
-293 KEKNFTEA
+293 
-301 EAIMSNYC
+301 
-309 EDKGTHV
+309 
-316 YQDELK
+316 QDFSALK
-322 AGVICLKNGLIENG
+322 S
-336 EYDKVFET
+336 EYDYR
-344 PCIQQSFGDGL
+344 D
-355 THNFGLREV
+355 
-364 YSLMLDCLKKMKGN
+364 
-378 VSDTEIKIFID
+378 
-389 KQLSQF
+389 
-395 PDTDYEEDGEWTKEN
+395 
-410 VLKRLY
+410 
-416 EVGGIE
+416 

>member
-148 LTRGYQVKHQLDDR
+148 IRTRGYQVKRQLNDR

-192 DSVMLNGN
+192 DSIMLDGN
-200 DHVTPAWRKKLQQV
+200 DPVTPAWRKKLQQV
-214 IAKIK
+214 IAKVK

-244 KGKKIAIGIGVLG
+244 KGKKIAIGIVVLI
-257 VLAVLV
+257 VVACLIALLV
-263 IVCCNLF
+263 PKEMSPKEQVKALSEQVVEMVNKGDLDGAKTSLNNVTIPEEFLKE
-270 GGGTSSDLKNDPVA
+270 GTSYVTEQYDAMYLSLINAYIKKGDLDAAEEVGSIFRSKINNDMSWQDASCYKTLKKVFKE
-284 TCNKVESLV
+284 NKRDFS
-293 KEKNFTEA
+293 A
-301 EAIMSNYC
+301 
-309 EDKGTHV
+309 
-316 YQDELK
+316 LK
-322 AGVICLKNGLIENG
+322 S
-336 EYDKVFET
+336 EYDYR
-344 PCIQQSFGDGL
+344 D
-355 THNFGLREV
+355 
-364 YSLMLDCLKKMKGN
+364 
-378 VSDTEIKIFID
+378 
-389 KQLSQF
+389 
-395 PDTDYEEDGEWTKEN
+395 
-410 VLKRLY
+410 
-416 EVGGIE
+416 